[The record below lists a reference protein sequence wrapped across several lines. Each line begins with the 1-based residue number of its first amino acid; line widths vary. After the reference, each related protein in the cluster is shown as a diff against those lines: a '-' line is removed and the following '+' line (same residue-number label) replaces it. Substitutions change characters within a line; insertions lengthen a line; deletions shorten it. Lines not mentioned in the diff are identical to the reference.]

1 MDITRIESG
10 KLDITEEKFELRQL
24 IQEIWMIGTKQAEA
38 KKIDF
43 VIEAEEEL
51 PKYLTGDVLH
61 TKQVILNLISNAVK
75 YTEEGRVTLEINASG
90 DQIIFSVKDT
100 GIGIRKED
108 MDTLFDM
115 FTRVDMKRHRNIE
128 GSGLGLTI
136 AKELC
141 EQMGGQIY
149 AESIYGKGSRFTVCL
164 PLKSTGEEKIGKWN
178 FEESKKVSE
187 DRKRFFAPKAKVLIV
202 DDSQQNLQVL
212 ASLLQRTS
220 MQLDKAGSGLEC
232 IEKVRSKK
240 YHLIFLDYMMP
251 EMDGIT
257 ALRAIRE
264 KSNVP
269 VILIT
274 AKSEDADKV
283 LGLDIGADD
292 YITKPFNPI
301 EVLARVRS
309 QLRRYN
315 KLGGSEDSNKKEVL
329 SCGGVTLDDRTKQVT
344 MDGEEVSLTPTEY
357 EILKFLMSHPK
368 QVFSPRQIYS
378 EVWKDTPI
386 GSEGTVA
393 VHIRHLREK
402 LEIEPSDP
410 RHFKVV
416 WGQGY
421 KFE

>member
-1 MDITRIESG
+1 MLT
-10 KLDITEEKFELRQL
+10 
-24 IQEIWMIGTKQAEA
+24 A
-38 KKIDF
+38 K
-43 VIEAEEEL
+43 
-51 PKYLTGDVLH
+51 GD
-61 TKQVILNLISNAVK
+61 
-75 YTEEGRVTLEINASG
+75 
-90 DQIIFSVKDT
+90 
-100 GIGIRKED
+100 D
-108 MDTLFDM
+108 MD
-115 FTRVDMKRHRNIE
+115 KI
-128 GSGLGLTI
+128 LGL
-136 AKELC
+136 E
-141 EQMGGQIY
+141 Y
-149 AESIYGKGSRFTVCL
+149 
-164 PLKSTGEEKIGKWN
+164 
-178 FEESKKVSE
+178 
-187 DRKRFFAPKAKVLIV
+187 
-202 DDSQQNLQVL
+202 
-212 ASLLQRTS
+212 
-220 MQLDKAGSGLEC
+220 
-232 IEKVRSKK
+232 
-240 YHLIFLDYMMP
+240 
-251 EMDGIT
+251 
-257 ALRAIRE
+257 
-264 KSNVP
+264 
-269 VILIT
+269 
-274 AKSEDADKV
+274 
-283 LGLDIGADD
+283 GADD

>member
-1 MDITRIESG
+1 MNSNLNTNAITNTKNTSSVEQNKRQDKIVICDDDKDIVRALEIYLSNRDYELLSAYTGREALDYVKKGDISLVL
-10 KLDITEEKFELRQL
+10 LDI
-24 IQEIWMIGTKQAEA
+24 
-38 KKIDF
+38 
-43 VIEAEEEL
+43 
-51 PKYLTGDVLH
+51 
-61 TKQVILNLISNAVK
+61 
-75 YTEEGRVTLEINASG
+75 
-90 DQIIFSVKDT
+90 
-100 GIGIRKED
+100 
-108 MDTLFDM
+108 
-115 FTRVDMKRHRNIE
+115 
-128 GSGLGLTI
+128 
-136 AKELC
+136 
-141 EQMGGQIY
+141 
-149 AESIYGKGSRFTVCL
+149 
-164 PLKSTGEEKIGKWN
+164 
-178 FEESKKVSE
+178 
-187 DRKRFFAPKAKVLIV
+187 
-202 DDSQQNLQVL
+202 
-212 ASLLQRTS
+212 
-220 MQLDKAGSGLEC
+220 
-232 IEKVRSKK
+232 
-240 YHLIFLDYMMP
+240 MMP

-283 LGLDIGADD
+283 
-292 YITKPFNPI
+292 
-301 EVLARVRS
+301 
-309 QLRRYN
+309 LRRYN